1 MMLVIYFRKY
11 SVTVREQ
18 EFSLKAISAKH
29 EDWSKS
35 QAEIL
40 MMGWVKSELVKK
52 FPVQVLCYVVL
63 LCWRKKG
70 QKNFS
75 NIY

>member
-1 MMLVIYFRKY
+1 MMLVIYFRND
-11 SVTVREQ
+11 SVIFREQ
-18 EFSLKAISAKH
+18 EFSLKAISAKR
-29 EDWSKS
+29 EDLSKS